1 MSTSSDPSTED
12 FIPRPFELPP
22 GNGLKVCI
30 AGGNGFIGSH
40 LAKRLK
46 ANGYYV
52 RVIGRNPNEFM
63 AQSEFCNEFFR
74 GDLRSAQTAVEAC
87 KDCVHVYNLAADTG
101 GMGFLQ
107 SCESSLVFNNTIIS
121 LNMLEAARAVG
132 ATHYFFGSSAF
143 VYNKD
148 KSDDPH
154 NPGLVETDAWP
165 ANPQGLYGLEKL
177 YAEQMALAFAR
188 DFQVEVRIARFHNT
202 YGPYGTWKGG
212 REKVPAAFCRK
223 AITSKRE
230 FEMWGDGKQ
239 TRSFIYI
246 DDCVEGILRL
256 MFSDCTIPLNLGS
269 AEIMDMIE
277 FAHLTMSFENKQL
290 TIKHVPGPIGHR
302 GRNSNN
308 KLIRELLGWEP
319 TITIRD
325 GLRETYFWIKEQI
338 EKDVQE
344 GRDLSP
350 YRVSQIVQDTARPA
364 SPKSGQLSSKLCSIS
379 LD

>member
-1 MSTSSDPSTED
+1 MSDAAQD
-12 FIPRPFELPP
+12 FIPRPFALPP

-46 ANGYYV
+46 ANGFYV
-52 RVIGRNPNEFM
+52 RVIGRKPNEFM
-63 AQSEFCNEFFR
+63 AQPEFCDEFFR
-74 GDLRSAQTAVEAC
+74 GDLRSAQTAIEAC
-87 KDCVHVYNLAADTG
+87 AGCVHVYNLAADTG

-154 NPGLVETDAWP
+154 NPGLIETDAWP

-177 YAEQMALAFAR
+177 YAEQMAIAFAR
-188 DFQVEVRIARFHNT
+188 DFPMAVRIGRFHNT

-223 AITSKRE
+223 AITSTHE

-239 TRSFIYI
+239 TRSFTYI

-256 MFSDCTIPLNLGS
+256 MFSDCTTPLNIGS
-269 AEIMDMIE
+269 TEILDMIE
-277 FAHLTMSFENKQL
+277 FAQLAMSFENKQL
-290 TIKHVPGPIGHR
+290 KIKHVPGPIGHR

-308 KLIRELLGWEP
+308 NLIREQLGWEP
-319 TITIRD
+319 QIKIID
-325 GLRETYFWIKEQI
+325 GLRETYFWIKGEI
-338 EKDVQE
+338 AKEVME
-344 GRDLSP
+344 GQDLSL
-350 YRVSQIVQDTARPA
+350 YHVSHIVQDSARPS
-364 SPKSGQLSSKLCSIS
+364 SPKASV
-379 LD
+379 